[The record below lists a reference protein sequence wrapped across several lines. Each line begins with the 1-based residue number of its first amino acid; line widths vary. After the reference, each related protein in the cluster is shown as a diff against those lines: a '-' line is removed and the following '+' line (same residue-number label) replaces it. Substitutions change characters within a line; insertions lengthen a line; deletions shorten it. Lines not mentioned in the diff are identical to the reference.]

1 MRSTTIVTSVFTLAS
16 AVVAVG
22 VGAQE
27 KPRIAVL
34 AFENK
39 TSWWQEA
46 LGGAAADHLTTEL
59 VNQGRFTVIERE
71 MIDRI
76 IEEQGFQT
84 SGIVNPEHVVEIG
97 RIAGVD
103 YLLTGSVTRFSVDTK
118 SAGIGGFGASVTTA
132 ESALDVRAVN
142 TRTAEIV
149 AAAQGEGSKRMGGIR
164 TPEGGFRTTSSFNAD
179 VAQEA
184 LAPAIEQV
192 VRHLADQ
199 ADAFEVPSE
208 PLPPA
213 SPPSVVGM
221 GREGDIYIDQGENF
235 GVEVGDR
242 YAVMRV
248 VDEIIDADG
257 NVLDRITDRV
267 GVLEVTRVLS
277 QSAICRVVEGEAEEG
292 DTLEPLEGGGSRPA
306 RSRVP

>member
-1 MRSTTIVTSVFTLAS
+1 MAIGLA
-16 AVVAVG
+16 G
-22 VGAQE
+22 GGLNAQE
-27 KPRIAVL
+27 KPRVAVL

-46 LGGAAADHLTTEL
+46 LGSAAADHLTTQL
-59 VNQGRFTVIERE
+59 VNAGKFSVIERE

-84 SGIVNPEHVVEIG
+84 SGMIDPDDVVEIG
-97 RIAGVD
+97 RLAGVD
-103 YLLTGSVTRFSVDTK
+103 YMLMGSVTRFTVDTK
-118 SAGIGGFGASVTTA
+118 SAGIGGFGASITTA
-132 ESALDVRAVN
+132 ESALDVRAIN

-164 TPEGGFRTTSSFNAD
+164 TPEGGFRSSSSFNAD

-184 LAPAIEQV
+184 LAPAVEEV
-192 VRHLADQ
+192 VRSLASS
-199 ADAFEVPSE
+199 DAFEVSTE
-208 PLPPA
+208 PLVPATPPA
-213 SPPSVVGM
+213 IVGK
-221 GREGDIYIDQGENF
+221 GAEGAVYIDQGENF
-235 GVEVGDR
+235 GVAVGTR

-257 NVLDRITDRV
+257 NVLDQITDQV

-277 QSAICRVVEGEAEEG
+277 QSSICRVVEGEAEEG
-292 DTLEPLEGGGSRPA
+292 DVLRPVGGGSA
-306 RSRVP
+306 AVPSGDLP